1 MTTLYNNNI
10 LYNIMQ
16 NFGRGMWRRVA
27 DYDRIQAPKIA
38 KNQYLQYQQ
47 YLAIVQYQKQ
57 RQANINAYREQLLK
71 KVNSQLDTIIESD
84 VESKDSD
91 VESKDSD
98 VESKDTNVES
108 NIESK
113 DTNVEPEIE
122 MEIEDIVIP
131 NTQTIVA
138 VELEISNTD
147 ETTVV
152 EPDINVVEPDINVE
166 NIVNVVEESKKNQK
180 KNKKKNKNISF
191 VN

>member
-1 MTTLYNNNI
+1 
-10 LYNIMQ
+10 MQ

-71 KVNSQLDTIIESD
+71 KVNSQLDTIIESDVESKDSD